1 MSKTFIVPITVPPEE
16 AKESLRKLIEDYKE
30 EIVFDNNTGLIYV
43 GGSKEYWL
51 PTDENEKE
59 DHN

>member
-1 MSKTFIVPITVPPEE
+1 MSKTFIVPIITVPPEE

-30 EIVFDNNTGLIYV
+30 EIVFDINTGLIYV

-51 PTDENEKE
+51 PNENKKE
-59 DHN
+59 DQL